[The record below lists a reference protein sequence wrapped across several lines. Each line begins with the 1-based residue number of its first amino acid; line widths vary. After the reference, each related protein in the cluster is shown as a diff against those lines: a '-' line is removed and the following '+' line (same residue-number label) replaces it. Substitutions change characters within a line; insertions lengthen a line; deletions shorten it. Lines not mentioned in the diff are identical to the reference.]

1 MARGHVEVTERVF
14 PAGTT
19 ICREPRGRKEPDSGR
34 SGRREAARE
43 SDGWRGARAGPRRAV
58 MLGPGCLLESLSRF
72 SKKSRRPGPA
82 WDQLPPTLWWWG
94 LGSGTFQSSLSGPV
108 RQPKVKNTDGGL
120 RCQGEESLVYS
131 KCDGKPLRDSKQGN
145 DVVWFTFLKCSSH
158 YSLENGYGTKHH
170 LIKCLQI
177 QKC

>member
-1 MARGHVEVTERVF
+1 MIRQIKDVLTRMARGHVEVTERVF

-72 SKKSRRPGPA
+72 SQKSRRPGPA
-82 WDQLPPTLWWWG
+82 WD
-94 LGSGTFQSSLSGPV
+94 
-108 RQPKVKNTDGGL
+108 
-120 RCQGEESLVYS
+120 
-131 KCDGKPLRDSKQGN
+131 
-145 DVVWFTFLKCSSH
+145 
-158 YSLENGYGTKHH
+158 
-170 LIKCLQI
+170 
-177 QKC
+177 